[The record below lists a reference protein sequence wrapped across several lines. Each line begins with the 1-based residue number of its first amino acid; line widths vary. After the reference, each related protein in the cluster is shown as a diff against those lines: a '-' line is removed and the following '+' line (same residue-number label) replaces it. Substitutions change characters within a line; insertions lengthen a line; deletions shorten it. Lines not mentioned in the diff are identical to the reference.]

1 MEIIIG
7 VTLFIGLCAWI
18 LIDAHLLRRKPV
30 KVTPKMPKGP
40 YTVSEVKQA
49 RHLLIGLSCAFYA
62 MAVAEWLEPSL
73 PPFTGKGSWLY
84 GMLYYG
90 IGPKAVSV
98 FWALFG
104 MGLFLVALIKKP
116 VTRR

>member
-1 MEIIIG
+1 MELIIG
-7 VTLFIGLCAWI
+7 GTLLLGLCAWI
-18 LIDAHLLRRKPV
+18 LIDAHLLRKKPV
-30 KVTPKMPKGP
+30 KVIPKMPGEP
-40 YTVSEVKQA
+40 YTVSEIKQA
-49 RHLLIGLSCAFYA
+49 RYLLIGLSCVFYA
-62 MAVAEWLEPSL
+62 VAVAEWLNLSL

-104 MGLFLVALIKKP
+104 MGFFLIALFKKP
-116 VTRR
+116 VARK